1 MLFCGISSRRSSSA
15 QQWRRSAAKF
25 SATVQLHRNIS
36 EVGDFSKY
44 FGNFW
49 KAPVASRKKTPESQ
63 DVTRLYSIPSQDYTI
78 IDLSDFLGSESGAL
92 MAFST
97 KASDNPKGFSNFLG
111 QKLSRWSIH
120 IKHKAW
126 IEFVWG
132 GNLTI
137 FHGNPLFTKRWLVL
151 KGMHCVDP

>member
-44 FGNFW
+44 FGNYW

-63 DVTRLYSIPSQDYTI
+63 DVTRLYSIQSQ
-78 IDLSDFLGSESGAL
+78 
-92 MAFST
+92 T
-97 KASDNPKGFSNFLG
+97 KAQNTTKYFISTRQLCWYCC
-111 QKLSRWSIH
+111 QIH
-120 IKHKAW
+120 VELLAC
-126 IEFVWG
+126 
-132 GNLTI
+132 
-137 FHGNPLFTKRWLVL
+137 LFTRVRCRCTQSVKTTHATSIIRAKRSELSNIRFFFIL
-151 KGMHCVDP
+151 RAFFQKSQIFELQL